1 MKINYELNKKINYEI
16 NKFIDKYLY
25 YFNDYN
31 NILDLFDKYIKDNN
45 YLNKCYENIYNKIE
59 NENYN
64 FTYKELEIIKKE
76 LKEIIIDLLNN
87 DISYKVSLMNNIL
100 NNNNYDNYIYYDFYT
115 FNEIDKKLLIKYID
129 KINTNSI
136 IEINLIYNHKL
147 NILSENDFNINLINL
162 ILDYI
167 ENLNYYLEY

>member
-16 NKFIDKYLY
+16 NNFIRKYLY
-25 YFNDYN
+25 NFNDYN
-31 NILDLFDKYIKDNN
+31 NILDLFDKYIKDND
-45 YLNKCYENIYNKIE
+45 YLNNCYENIYNKIE
-59 NENYN
+59 TENYDFN
-64 FTYKELEIIKKE
+64 YKELEIIKKE

-87 DISYKVSLMNNIL
+87 DISYKVNLMNNIL
-100 NNNNYDNYIYYDFYT
+100 NNNNYDYIYYSFYT

-136 IEINLIYNHKL
+136 IEINLIYDHKL
-147 NILSENDFNINLINL
+147 NILSENEFNINLINL